1 MKYIIKRNIDLF
13 SKENIIKFEYNV
25 QLNKAKNGFEDFDID
40 NEEIMIDEL
49 LTKLDI
55 DTIRK
60 LDKVK
65 PLYVSLSDY
74 FFEKFEKLYAIENE
88 TLDAVSKVFRED
100 LYNNNHKEVLW

>member
-13 SKENIIKFEYNV
+13 SKKNIIKFEYNV
-25 QLNKAKNGFEDFDID
+25 HLNKTKNGFEDFDID

-65 PLYVSLSDY
+65 PLYVFLSDY
-74 FFEKFEKLYAIENE
+74 FFEKIEKTKKLLYDTSRIKRIEG
-88 TLDAVSKVFRED
+88 
-100 LYNNNHKEVLW
+100 YLWTWIMLFKILI